1 MTRHGMNSRPKIR
14 LSKLREI
21 GWTLWDPIGLLD
33 IESDWRS
40 AGFADEYD
48 TYLVRV
54 AGMLRNGES
63 SDDAVAYLIE
73 IETDHMGLSKAPGS
87 RKRAE
92 RVVEAINSDQSIW
105 S

>member
-1 MTRHGMNSRPKIR
+1 MSRHPKFQ

-21 GWTLWDPIGLLD
+21 AWSLWDPIGLLTHD
-33 IESDWRS
+33 SDWAS
-40 AGFADEYD
+40 TGFADEYD